1 MVQEGNLSKQSSE
14 IVAEMSLKEKA
25 AFCSGKNFWYLKS
38 LDRLELPSIMVT
50 DGPHGLRKQDS
61 QADHVG
67 LNASVPATCFPTASA
82 LACSWNVELMH
93 EIGVALGKE
102 CVKENVS
109 VLLGPGINIKRHPLC
124 GRNFEYFSEDPVL
137 TGEMAASLVQGIQS
151 QGVGASLKHYAVN
164 NQERARMFI
173 DAVVDERTLR
183 EIYLRGFE
191 IVVKKSQ
198 PWTVMSAYNRV
209 NGVYCGEDEFLL
221 DRVLRKEWGFRGLVV
236 TDWGATND
244 RVKSIPAGLDLEMPA
259 SGGVNDRQVL
269 AAVKSGELSESDL
282 DLVIQRNIELIL
294 KGAGVRQREIELNLG
309 LHHSLA
315 KRAAGESMVLLK
327 NKDRQ
332 LPLKPSLKIA
342 VIGDFAKNPRYQG
355 AGSSQVVPTTLDNAF
370 ECIASKLDEQGSV
383 TFAKGYEPGKT
394 KLDQGLIQEAVDLAR
409 SADAVVLFV
418 GLPAI
423 DESEGFD
430 REHLDIPRQQE
441 LLINSVCK
449 ENSNSVVVLSNGA
462 PVTMPWVDAP
472 GAILEGYL
480 LGQAG
485 GAAVADIL
493 FGKTN
498 PSGKLAESFALEQQ
512 DIPSDNWFSGTGRQ
526 VQYRE
531 GLYVGYRYF
540 DSANKEVLFPFGHG
554 LSYTEFEYSNLFLSK
569 TLLTVEDSLEVNLE
583 VRNTGDV
590 FGAEIVQVYVSMI
603 DSKVYRPVSELKA
616 FVKVHLVPRERQRVK
631 LSIDLSQLAVF
642 DSYRRAWVLEPG
654 DYVIKVGSSSRD
666 TRLER
671 TIQVQSE
678 HEFSTAFLDS
688 DRPKISEGKLLVDDQ
703 TFSSMLGRSVP
714 SADSLRPFHLNSS
727 LGEIGETFLGNL
739 VKEQVS
745 KAFKKQMGANSADPT
760 LEKMFQEMA
769 NDMPLRSLVLFSGG
783 KLGFRSVSILISLL
797 NRQFFDAIKGLFYL
811 KRRDKT

>member
-1 MVQEGNLSKQSSE
+1 MAQEVNLSKQSAQ
-14 IVAEMSLKEKA
+14 IVAEMSLKEKV

-109 VLLGPGINIKRHPLC
+109 VLLGPGMNIKRHPLC

-151 QGVGASLKHYAVN
+151 QGVGASLKHFAVN
-164 NQERARMFI
+164 NQERARMFV
-173 DAVVDERTLR
+173 DAIVDERTLR

-191 IVVKKSQ
+191 IAVKKSQ

-221 DRVLRKEWGFRGLVV
+221 NRILRKEWGFRGLVV

-244 RVKSIPAGLDLEMPA
+244 RVKSIPAGLDLEMPS
-259 SGGVNDRQVL
+259 SGGVNDRLVL
-269 AAVKSGELSESDL
+269 AAVKSGDLPESDL

-294 KGAGVRQREIELNLG
+294 KGADVRQREIELNLG

-315 KRAAGESMVLLK
+315 KRAAGESVVLLK

-332 LPLKPSLKIA
+332 LPLKPSVNMA
-342 VIGDFAKNPRYQG
+342 VIGDFAKNTRYQG
-355 AGSSQVVPTTLDNAF
+355 AGSSQVVPTALDNAF

-383 TFAKGYEPGKT
+383 TYAKGYEPGKT
-394 KLDQGLIQEAVDLAR
+394 ELDQDLIQEAVDVAGLV
-409 SADAVVLFV
+409 DVVVLFV
-418 GLPAI
+418 GLPAT

-430 REHLDIPRQQE
+430 RKHLDIPRQQE
-441 LLINSVCK
+441 LLINAVCK
-449 ENSNSVVVLSNGA
+449 ENPNSVVVLTNGA
-462 PVTMPWVDAP
+462 PIRMPWVDAP
-472 GAILEGYL
+472 RAILEGYL

-485 GAAVADIL
+485 GAAITDIL

-512 DIPSDNWFSGTGRQ
+512 DIPSESWFPGTGRQ

-540 DSANKEVLFPFGHG
+540 DSASKEVLFPFGHG
-554 LSYTEFEYSNLFLSK
+554 LSYTKFEYSNLFLSK
-569 TLLTVEDSLEVNLE
+569 TLLTIEDSLEVNLE

-616 FVKVHLVPRERQRVK
+616 FVKVHLAPRERQRVK
-631 LSIDLSQLAVF
+631 LSIDLSHLAVF

-654 DYVIKVGSSSRD
+654 DYLIKVGSSSRD

-678 HEFSTAFLDS
+678 QEFSTAFLDS

-703 TFSSMLGRSVP
+703 TFASMLGRPVP
-714 SADSLRPFHLNSS
+714 RADNPRPFHLNSS

-739 VKEQVS
+739 VKDQVS
-745 KAFKKQMGANSADPT
+745 KAFKKQMGTNSADPT
-760 LEKMFQEMA
+760 LEKMFEEMA

-797 NRQFFDAIKGLFYL
+797 NRKFFDAIKGLFYL
-811 KRRDKT
+811 KTPDKT